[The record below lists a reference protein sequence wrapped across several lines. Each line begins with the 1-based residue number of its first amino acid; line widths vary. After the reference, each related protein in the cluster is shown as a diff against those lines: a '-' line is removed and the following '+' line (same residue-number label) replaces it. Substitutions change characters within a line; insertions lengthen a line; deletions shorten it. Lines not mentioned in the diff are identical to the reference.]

1 MTNKVKSIIFPLATI
16 KLKTLELKIDVML
29 DTKANKNLLFETLIP
44 QKDEQ
49 ILAQPLELIQYNQ

>member
-16 KLKTLELKIDVML
+16 KLKILELKMDVML
-29 DTKANKNLLFETLIP
+29 DTKANKNLLFETLIL

-49 ILAQPLELIQYNQ
+49 ILAQPL